1 MSDMGFWLSI
11 VFGICLV
18 IMLRR
23 EAKYVEIAEKTIIV
37 MQKIQD
43 VNLKH
48 QKELVELIENKLPHL
63 MPQVNEILGR
73 KQKNDSQAD

>member
-1 MSDMGFWLSI
+1 
-11 VFGICLV
+11 
-18 IMLRR
+18 
-23 EAKYVEIAEKTIIV
+23 
-37 MQKIQD
+37 

-73 KQKNDSQAD
+73 KQKDDSQTH